1 MSEQCKP
8 IPTNDSA
15 FRVKSQNQFQFS
27 KTTLLQMLETQIGT
41 QGSAPIAALNGQWD
55 APDRFT
61 FTITEVS
68 KHGPFVAVS
77 LCDDGKFLDC
87 TPAFFMR
94 SDVHVNWKTIDE
106 DEYVISDRATNPRYF
121 SCTHDP
127 IQCQFDC
134 KQSSRSQTR
143 PL

>member
-1 MSEQCKP
+1 MSKQCQT
-8 IPTNDSA
+8 ILTDDSA
-15 FRVKSQNQFQFS
+15 SLAKSQNQFQFS
-27 KTTLLQMLETQIGT
+27 KSTLLQMLQTQIGT
-41 QGSAPIAALNGQWD
+41 KGSAPIAALNGQWN

-68 KHGPFVAVS
+68 KDAPFVAVS

-94 SDVHVNWKTIDE
+94 SDVHVNWKPINE
-106 DEYVISDRATNPRYF
+106 DAYVIPDRAINARY
-121 SCTHDP
+121 SKSTQ

-134 KQSSRSQTR
+134 TQSSRSQTC
-143 PL
+143 LL